1 MKEKLMEMVKELEKV
16 DDVIVNEYNN
26 EIHLDFNDFDG
37 FDEDWEEIDRNYVNF
52 DLVEKVQD
60 FLDNNCLSCDND
72 YYTIYNFDTF
82 KVVVG
87 YTSYD
92 I

>member
-37 FDEDWEEIDRNYVNF
+37 FDEDWEEIDRDYVNF

-60 FLDNNCLSCDND
+60 FLKNNCLSCDND
-72 YYTIYNFDTF
+72 YYTTYNFDTF
-82 KVVVG
+82 NVVVG